1 MNRQQLIDNV
11 QRYFDE
17 GRFATDLRRRVAWR
31 TESDTGKVPPE
42 LRAYL
47 TDEMVPWLTPLG
59 FECEVLDNPSP
70 QGGPFLVARRVE
82 DPALPT
88 VLTYGHGDVVNGQDT
103 QWREGLSPWE
113 LTIEGERWYGRG
125 TADNKG
131 QHMAHLLRLQVHEH
145 PLAEHEQGLAQGLR
159 GRPASSTPARIVF
172 TCG

>member
-1 MNRQQLIDNV
+1 MNRQQLIQNV
-11 QRYFDE
+11 QRYFDD

-47 TDEMVPWLTPLG
+47 TDEMVPWLAPLG

-88 VLTYGHGDVVNGQDT
+88 VLTYGHGDVVNGQDA

-113 LTIEGERWYGRG
+113 LTC
-125 TADNKG
+125 
-131 QHMAHLLRLQVHEH
+131 LLYTSPSPRD
-145 PLAEHEQGLAQGLR
+145 
-159 GRPASSTPARIVF
+159 S
-172 TCG
+172 

>member
-1 MNRQQLIDNV
+1 MNRQQLIQNV
-11 QRYFDE
+11 QRYFDD

-47 TDEMVPWLTPLG
+47 TDEMVPWLAPLG

-88 VLTYGHGDVVNGQDT
+88 VLTYGHGDVVNGQDA

-131 QHMAHLLRLQVHEH
+131 QHTVSLAALAHLSLIH
-145 PLAEHEQGLAQGLR
+145 
-159 GRPASSTPARIVF
+159 I
-172 TCG
+172 